1 MSLVG
6 DNPND
11 TLCNILKTKE
21 CTINLV
27 SDWMVEAMN
36 FSSINT
42 PPNFSEWPLSGLT
55 PSPSKVV
62 QPASIAESAV
72 SVECRLHSHQDL
84 INRHGTRTATL
95 VLVEAVMWH
104 VREDIIGEDSA
115 RATAQLKLLRPVWRG
130 GGITYGTCLQG
141 FELPRPATWK
151 KVKEEKEVSDILS
164 LL

>member
-1 MSLVG
+1 
-6 DNPND
+6 
-11 TLCNILKTKE
+11 
-21 CTINLV
+21 
-27 SDWMVEAMN
+27 MVEAMN

-42 PPNFSEWPLSGLT
+42 PPNFSEWPLTGLT
-55 PSPSKVV
+55 PSPSKII

-104 VREDIIGEDSA
+104 VKEDIIREDPA